1 LLIQNQTIAEGSK
14 LICPR
19 CGHVLYKQKHNTISK
34 SLAYTLTALI
44 CFYPAVTE
52 PIMILNMAGLSQ
64 QQSLLQGARVL
75 LQEQYYLVAILTFLS
90 SMVVPLIRL
99 LLLFYVTFSLSINYF
114 HINMLWSFRL
124 YHHMEEW
131 GMLDVYMLGIIVSVV
146 KLLSM
151 AEIYPGFGL
160 WAYAGLLLSS
170 ILATTALN
178 PHEVWDALV
187 KQKNTRGD

>member
-1 LLIQNQTIAEGSK
+1 MQNQLIEEGSK
-14 LICPR
+14 LQCPR

-34 SLAYTLTALI
+34 SMAYTLTALI

-52 PIMILNMAGLSQ
+52 SIMILKMSGLSQ
-64 QQSLLQGARVL
+64 EQSLISGARVL

-90 SMVVPLIRL
+90 SMVVPLFRL
-99 LLLFYVTFSLSINYF
+99 LLLFYVTFSISINYF

-124 YHHMEEW
+124 FHHMEEW

-178 PHEVWDALV
+178 PHEVWQTLLE
-187 KQKNTRGD
+187 QKNNRGY